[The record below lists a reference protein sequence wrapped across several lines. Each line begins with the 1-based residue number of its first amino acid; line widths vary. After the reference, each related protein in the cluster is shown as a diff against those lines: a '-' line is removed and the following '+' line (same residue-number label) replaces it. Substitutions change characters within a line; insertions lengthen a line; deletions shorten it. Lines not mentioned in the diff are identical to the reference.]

1 MARICEYANLRVG
14 TSKIA
19 NAGLGLFTSVPRKKG
34 ERLAIPMNG
43 FLVYRKKQHLMDPQF
58 QNVIYGCDEFFCNR
72 DELMKFGLS
81 LEPDPSS
88 TSLADDDRKEQDVHL
103 VPFPFDP
110 LRYVND
116 PRKWNGQ
123 EFSEDYHD
131 GCRPNLEIGVDEL
144 FNMDMEGLTDPRL
157 TYAEVVEDMEVD
169 EEFYLVY
176 GKGITLYPSTN
187 RTNAM
192 IMPAS

>member
-1 MARICEYANLRVG
+1 
-14 TSKIA
+14 
-19 NAGLGLFTSVPRKKG
+19 
-34 ERLAIPMNG
+34 
-43 FLVYRKKQHLMDPQF
+43 
-58 QNVIYGCDEFFCNR
+58 
-72 DELMKFGLS
+72 MKFGLS

-103 VPFPFDP
+103 VLFPFDP

-131 GCRPNLEIGVDEL
+131 GCRPNLEIGVDEF

-176 GKGITLYPSTN
+176 GKGMKLYPSTN